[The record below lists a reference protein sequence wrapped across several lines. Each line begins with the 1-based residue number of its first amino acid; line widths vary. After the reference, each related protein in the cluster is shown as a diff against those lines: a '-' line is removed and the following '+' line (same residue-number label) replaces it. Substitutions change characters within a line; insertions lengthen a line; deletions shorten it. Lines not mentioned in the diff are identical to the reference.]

1 VLIYTRAILRKFGI
15 DKEDR
20 ESMRAVSLLLPVGF
34 LVVLLPKVLAWGI
47 GSSNSCRTS
56 PQRSL
61 YATPRVSARGIIIQR
76 SRFLLAASESDDE
89 TTKNTLLATTTSS
102 EIEDAVKTPVS
113 AAAVNTVNERLLAE
127 LNAASEREVSGKNS
141 KRRAIVNEV
150 RSRKSDA
157 EREKAI
163 EEARNLNGV
172 NPAVAMVGGIL
183 AMVVAF
189 FIWEFTTTWVAAHLP
204 VLNEVTT
211 PYAALRLA
219 SLFRNVVMG
228 GMSLASGFF
237 GVTGLG
243 IFCLGIRVAYGVLQ
257 GELDPTPLASSSA
270 DDKDSNGLV
279 LPGAW
284 DLMMGKNPTDRRQR
298 KNNNKND
305 KPPFGN

>member
-1 VLIYTRAILRKFGI
+1 
-15 DKEDR
+15 
-20 ESMRAVSLLLPVGF
+20 MRAVSLVLGF
-34 LVVLLPKVLAWGI
+34 LVALLPKVLAWGI
-47 GSSNSCRTS
+47 SSSNSCRAS

-61 YATPRVSARGIIIQR
+61 YATPRVSAGGIILQRR
-76 SRFLLAASESDDE
+76 SRFLLAASDKSDDE
-89 TTKNTLLATTTSS
+89 TTKNTLLATSS
-102 EIEDAVKTPVS
+102 EIEEESEEEINTPAS

-183 AMVVAF
+183 AMVAAF

-204 VLNEVTT
+204 VLNEVDT

-305 KPPFGN
+305 KPPSGN